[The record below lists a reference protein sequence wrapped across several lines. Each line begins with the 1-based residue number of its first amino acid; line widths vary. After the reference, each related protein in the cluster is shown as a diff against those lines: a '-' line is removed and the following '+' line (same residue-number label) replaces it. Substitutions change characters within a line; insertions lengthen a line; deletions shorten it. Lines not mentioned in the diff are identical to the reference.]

1 LFKSFQADVAPKPLP
16 GFIQVPQVSNS
27 KQILLACGVN
37 HHTAPVAIRERVAFP
52 ADILS
57 RALTDVT
64 GNGVAH
70 EAAILSTCN
79 RTEVYCNT
87 AEPEDVVQWMANF
100 HSMAANEVRPYLYL
114 LPHDQAVKHA
124 FRVASGLDSMV
135 LGETQILGQMKNAV
149 ESAQEAGTLGL
160 LLNKLFQ
167 RTFSVAKEVRTATE
181 IGASTVSM
189 SAAAVTLAE
198 RIFPSIDQQSVLF
211 IGAGEM
217 IDLVATHFAARKPR
231 RLMVINRTVERARE
245 VANKFGG
252 EAASLSSL
260 SEVLH
265 EFDIVVTS
273 TASPLPIVG
282 LGLVER
288 ALKARKHSPMF
299 MVDLAVPRDVEAEVG
314 ELDDVYLYTVDDLGE
329 VVQAGHDARHGK
341 VEQAEVIVEANVG
354 QFMHWLD
361 GRKAVP
367 TLRALRDHAERLRR
381 HEMEKAHKR
390 LLKGDEPQ
398 AVLEAM
404 SQGLMNKL
412 LHEPSHAINEASG
425 DERDELQQLIARL
438 YNLHNDQ

>member
-1 LFKSFQADVAPKPLP
+1 MKQVLF
-16 GFIQVPQVSNS
+16 
-27 KQILLACGVN
+27 ACGVN
-37 HHTAPVAIRERVAFP
+37 HHTAPVAIRERLAFP
-52 ADILS
+52 ADILP
-57 RALTDVT
+57 RALVDVT
-64 GNGVAH
+64 GHGVAR

-87 AEPEDVVQWMANF
+87 TEPESVVEWMADF
-100 HSMAANEVRPYLYL
+100 HSLKPQEVRPYLYL
-114 LPHDQAVKHA
+114 LPEDQAVKHA

-135 LGETQILGQMKNAV
+135 LGETQILGQMKQAA

-189 SAAAVTLAE
+189 SAAAVSLAE
-198 RIFPSIDQQSVLF
+198 RIFPSISEQAVLF

-217 IDLVATHFAARKPR
+217 IDLVATHFAARNPR
-231 RLMVINRTVERARE
+231 RIMIINRTAERARN
-245 VANKFGG
+245 VAAKFGADS
-252 EAASLSSL
+252 AALTSLP
-260 SEVLH
+260 EVLH
-265 EFDIVVTS
+265 EFDIVITS

-288 ALKARKHSPMF
+288 ALKTRKHRPMF
-299 MVDLAVPRDVEAEVG
+299 MVDLAVPRDIETEVG
-314 ELDDVYLYTVDDLGE
+314 ELNDVFLYTVDDLGE
-329 VVQAGHDARHGK
+329 VVQAGHEARHGQ
-341 VEQAEVIVEANVG
+341 VEQAEAIVSANVHE
-354 QFMHWLD
+354 FMHWLA

-390 LLKGDEPQ
+390 LAKGDDPQ
-398 AVLEAM
+398 AVLEAL

-412 LHEPSHAINEASG
+412 LHDPSHALNQAEGS
-425 DERDELQQLIARL
+425 ERDELIHLLSRL
-438 YNLHNDQ
+438 YNLHND